1 MESEVKNSLVELP
14 VMEHFYTLQGEG
26 AHSGRAAY
34 FIRLGGCDVGCVW
47 CDVKESWDADAH
59 PKFGVPTMVEWASEH
74 PGRMAVITGGEP
86 LMYNLDALTAALRTA
101 GFETNI
107 ETSGAHPLS
116 GHWDWICFSPKKFK
130 APLPEFYEAAHE
142 LKVIIFNK
150 SDFEFAEYHAA
161 RVNADCKL
169 FLQVEWD
176 RRDKMMPLIVDYV
189 KANPQWRV
197 STQTHK
203 YMDIP

>member
-1 MESEVKNSLVELP
+1 MESEVKNSIVELP

-47 CDVKESWDADAH
+47 CDVKESWDANAH
-59 PKFGVPTMVEWASEH
+59 PKYTIPTMVDWASEH

-86 LMYNLDALTAALRTA
+86 LMYNLDELTASLKDA

-116 GHWDWICFSPKKFK
+116 GTWDWVCFSPKKFK
-130 APLPEFYEAAHE
+130 APLPEFYEAAQE
-142 LKVIIFNK
+142 LKVIIYNK

-161 RVNADCKL
+161 RVNPNCKL
-169 FLQVEWD
+169 YLQVEWD
-176 RRDKMMPLIVDYV
+176 RRDKMMPLVVEYV
-189 KANPQWRV
+189 KAHPQWRV